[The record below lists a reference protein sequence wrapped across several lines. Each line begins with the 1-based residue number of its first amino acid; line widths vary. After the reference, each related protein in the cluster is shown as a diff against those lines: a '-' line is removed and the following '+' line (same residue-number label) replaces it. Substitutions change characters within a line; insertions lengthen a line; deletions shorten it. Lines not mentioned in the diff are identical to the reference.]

1 KSVYWQY
8 QLAWHEDIDL
18 GSTIDTL
25 CTQTPMDYR
34 EVWEWASPARDAVR
48 MRIEMGYPRLGRR
61 RDDLRFVQGENV
73 LDSVPSEDNGAD
85 YANTVISYG
94 AGEGA
99 KQLRAPAAVNDRR
112 LRRLATIDAPAA
124 TTAAE
129 LRTIAQSE
137 LRRRQPITDI
147 TEFVVHDHPHAPIGS
162 YAVGD
167 DVYVQGFGGWR
178 DIA

>member
-1 KSVYWQY
+1 PANARLGVEVQSITTPYRLGAWHNARKLPTSDQPNPPDSEVEDPPIPIDREWTPRDRKPAAATGKSVYWQY

-73 LDSVPSEDNGAD
+73 L
-85 YANTVISYG
+85 
-94 AGEGA
+94 
-99 KQLRAPAAVNDRR
+99 
-112 LRRLATIDAPAA
+112 
-124 TTAAE
+124 
-129 LRTIAQSE
+129 
-137 LRRRQPITDI
+137 
-147 TEFVVHDHPHAPIGS
+147 
-162 YAVGD
+162 
-167 DVYVQGFGGWR
+167 
-178 DIA
+178 